1 MMNFWIDSKSIQDE
15 VIQIKSLSMSDPPLS
30 VIDIKNKMAWVW
42 TTLKITTFLD
52 YRKKMKLSSLIL
64 SICSITTDGAP
75 GKSSKN
81 FQKMFQVNF
90 LPVKLINLQQLSPD
104 LKSEIIIGCGSSADG
119 HVMDL

>member
-1 MMNFWIDSKSIQDE
+1 
-15 VIQIKSLSMSDPPLS
+15 
-30 VIDIKNKMAWVW
+30 
-42 TTLKITTFLD
+42 
-52 YRKKMKLSSLIL
+52 MKLSSLIL

-104 LKSEIIIGCGSSADG
+104 LKSEIIIGCADG